1 MQRIVIDTDVYIDW
15 FNNGQHEAFVFQRD
29 AVKYLSS
36 IVVMELAAGAF
47 SVGDRKLIRDV
58 ISAFRRARRILLPT
72 ASICEDAG
80 EVLRRLQEFRG
91 YSLSAAYGVVNDVL
105 IALSARF
112 IGATVITQNERHF
125 TAIQTIRS
133 FKLTVIK

>member
-15 FNNGQHEAFVFQRD
+15 FNDGQHEAVVFQRD

-47 SVGDRKLIRDV
+47 SVGDRRLIRDV

-72 ASICEDAG
+72 ASIYEDAG

-105 IALSARF
+105 IALSARS
-112 IGATVITQNERHF
+112 IGATVITQNERHL

>member
-72 ASICEDAG
+72 ASIYEDAG

-105 IALSARF
+105 IALSARS

-125 TAIQTIRS
+125 TAIHRLS
-133 FKLTVIK
+133 